1 MIFFLSRRRGKFQKS
16 IDSHGPS
23 KRVMSLVRPHQ
34 EAVKALAARNISR
47 VYHMLRNRKLSIH
60 KYDGHFASDGRRT
73 TVRDNLFLDSFL
85 LLSSS
90 LSRVSLFELIFT
102 ELGIIGSVQFCH
114 ESNTVGTTSGTAVGD
129 HRLIRQHGTT

>member
-1 MIFFLSRRRGKFQKS
+1 MVI
-16 IDSHGPS
+16 SH
-23 KRVMSLVRPHQ
+23 RT
-34 EAVKALAARNISR
+34 
-47 VYHMLRNRKLSIH
+47 
-60 KYDGHFASDGRRT
+60 DDGRRSAT
-73 TVRDNLFLDSFL
+73 YLFLDSFL